1 MFFVFLGPVV
11 SCHSRQ
17 RPHDHERVKK
27 FMKVKRHKAMAD
39 RKVKNQEARKKK
51 AQVQE
56 RLLAL
61 EAFRKTQVLLHWQK
75 HFLSVFFVKY
85 DDVGKNQLK
94 EA

>member
-1 MFFVFLGPVV
+1 M

-39 RKVKNQEARKKK
+39 RKVKDQEAKKKK

-61 EAFRKTQVLLHWQK
+61 EAYRKTQVLETVNNIFNGFA
-75 HFLSVFFVKY
+75 FLS
-85 DDVGKNQLK
+85 LHL
-94 EA
+94 